1 MSHEHHHH
9 KFDPSKEWEREE
21 NENKKFEAMA
31 EAREKDT
38 EEKIAHNQ
46 RLQAEMARARKDIL
60 ECNPEN
66 QPE

>member
-1 MSHEHHHH
+1 
-9 KFDPSKEWEREE
+9 
-21 NENKKFEAMA
+21 MA

-46 RLQAEMARARKDIL
+46 RLQAEIARSRKDIL
-60 ECNPEN
+60 EYNPEN